1 MRPITKALPYDMTL
15 LHLPEHRYRT
25 DRLTALFAVP
35 ITADHAAEYAILPGL
50 LTRGTAA
57 YPTVADFTR
66 RLDELYGACVQGQ
79 IFRLGG
85 WQVLAFSISYLNR
98 RYTMDG
104 SDLTADGT
112 RLLLDMLFD
121 PALTDGAFPTDVFAQ
136 EQRCLLERL
145 QGEVNEKR
153 TYARQRCEQLLC
165 PDHPYSLNPNGTE
178 ETVKALTPVTA
189 AAARE
194 RMLTEA
200 RIHWLYQSADPT
212 DTLEAELKARFAT
225 LPYRRPAALHVDDTF
240 SLKETALTERMALQ
254 QAKLV
259 LGFRV
264 AAAEPAGAVEAA
276 QLMTTLWGG
285 CVTSLLFVHVR
296 EELSLC
302 YYCAASY
309 DRYQGTLLV
318 DSGVQE
324 ENAERTK
331 TEVLKQLDAIREG
344 NFSDEE
350 LEAARRALIQR
361 VVSAAD
367 NPEALES
374 YYIGQTVYDTY
385 LTPDEKVSRILAVTK
400 EDVCRAARLT
410 HFDATYLLAPEE
422 EASV

>member
-1 MRPITKALPYDMTL
+1 MNKTFLVVG
-15 LHLPEHRYRT
+15 
-25 DRLTALFAVP
+25 TATF
-35 ITADHAAEYAILPGL
+35 AIL
-50 LTRGTAA
+50 
-57 YPTVADFTR
+57 TVAIGT
-66 RLDELYGACVQGQ
+66 LIAKAQ
-79 IFRLGG
+79 
-85 WQVLAFSISYLNR
+85 
-98 RYTMDG
+98 
-104 SDLTADGT
+104 TAKT
-112 RLLLDMLFD
+112 RLNTSTIDSLDISRYMGRWYEL
-121 PALTDGAFPTDVFAQ
+121 
-136 EQRCLLERL
+136 
-145 QGEVNEKR
+145 
-153 TYARQRCEQLLC
+153 ARF
-165 PDHPYSLNPNGTE
+165 DHPFERNMELVTANYSLNPNGTE

-200 RIHWLYQSADPT
+200 RIHWLYQSTDPT

-225 LPYRRPAALHVDDTF
+225 LPYRRPAVLHVDDTF

>member
-1 MRPITKALPYDMTL
+1 MRPVTQQLPYDMTL

-35 ITADHAAEYAILPGL
+35 LTADRAAEYAILPGL

-57 YPTVADFTR
+57 YPTMAAFSR
-66 RLDELYGACVQGQ
+66 RLDELYGASVQGQ

-85 WQVLAFSISYLNR
+85 WQVLAFSVSYLNR

-121 PALTDGAFPTDVFAQ
+121 PALVDGAFPADVFAQ

-178 ETVKALTPVTA
+178 EAVNALTPVTA

-194 RMLTEA
+194 RMLAEA
-200 RIHWLYQSADPT
+200 RIHWLYQSADAT

-225 LPYRRPAALHVDDTF
+225 LPYRRPATLQVDDTF
-240 SLKETALTERMALQ
+240 SIKETSLTERMALQ

-259 LGFRV
+259 MGFRV

-309 DRYQGTLLV
+309 DRHQGTLLV